1 MADKLRVIPL
11 GGLGEIGKN
20 MMVFELGEDLILVDA
35 GLMFPEADMLGVDLV
50 IPDVSYVVNRIS
62 KLRGIVITHGHEDHT
77 GALPYV
83 LPQLRLPNG
92 KLPPI
97 YCSRLT
103 HGLISVKLHEHKLS
117 KETDL
122 HMVQMG
128 QTVRLGKFTV
138 EWVRVT
144 HSIPDSAGLSIR
156 TPVGNIFH
164 TGDFKLDH
172 TPIMGE
178 PTDLLRIAE
187 LGREGVMLLLSDST
201 YAETP
206 GYTPS
211 EYVVGDALDQIMAH
225 SSGRVIIATF
235 ASLISRVQQIIDAS
249 YANGRHVFVTG
260 RSMMDNVKMA
270 LKQKYI
276 EAPEDILVPLEKM
289 RGLPPEQITII
300 TTGAQGEPTSA
311 LARMANRD
319 HRHIEIVEGD
329 TVVLS
334 SSPIPGNELLIN
346 HTIDNLYRL
355 GARVLYSR
363 IANVH
368 VRGHAAQEELKI
380 MLSLV
385 QPRHFIPVHGEY
397 RHLVMHAGLAR
408 AMGVEEENTF
418 VLEDGDILEIDSAGA
433 KVVGRTPADY
443 VYVDGLAV
451 GVDKVVIRDRQHLAA
466 DGVIVA
472 IVSIDKHTG
481 KPIGLPDVVSRG
493 FIEADMSD
501 SLMERA
507 GEVILESLAGAEHVA
522 GRSDFNTRVH
532 DALSRFLYDETR
544 RRPMILPLSVEV

>member
-128 QTVRLGKFTV
+128 QAVRLGKFTV

-211 EYVVGDALDQIMAH
+211 EYVVGDALDQVMAH

-300 TTGAQGEPTSA
+300 TTGAQGEPASA

-418 VLEDGDILEIDSAGA
+418 VLEDGDILEIDSSGA

>member
-1 MADKLRVIPL
+1 MTEKLRVIPL

-20 MMVFELGEDLILVDA
+20 MMVFELGEDLIIVDA
-35 GLMFPEADMLGVDLV
+35 GLMFPEEEMLGVDLV
-50 IPDVSYVVNRIS
+50 IPDVSYVAERIA
-62 KLRGIVITHGHEDHT
+62 KLRGILITHGHEDHT

-83 LPQLRLPNG
+83 LPQLQLPNG

-97 YCSRLT
+97 YCTRLT
-103 HGLISVKLHEHKLS
+103 HGLISVKLQEHKLA
-117 KETDL
+117 KRADL

-128 QTVRLGKFTV
+128 DSVRLGRFNA
-138 EWVRVT
+138 EFVRVT
-144 HSIPDSAGLSIR
+144 HSIPDSAGIMIR
-156 TPVGNIFH
+156 TPVGNVFH

-225 SSGRVIIATF
+225 SPGRVIIATF

-260 RSMMDNVKMA
+260 RSMLDNAKMA
-270 LKQKYI
+270 LKEKYLD
-276 EAPEDILVPLEKM
+276 APEDILAPLERM
-289 RGLPPEQITII
+289 RGMPPEQITII

-311 LARMANRD
+311 LVRMANRD
-319 HRHIEIVEGD
+319 HRHIEIEEGD

-334 SSPIPGNELLIN
+334 SSAIPGNELLIN
-346 HTIDNLYRL
+346 RTIDNLYRL
-355 GARVLYSR
+355 GARVLYSK

-368 VRGHAAQEELKI
+368 VRGHAAQEELKLI
-380 MLSLV
+380 LSLV
-385 QPRHFIPVHGEY
+385 QPKHFVPVHGEY
-397 RHLVMHAGLAR
+397 RHLIMHAGLAR
-408 AMGVEEENTF
+408 AMGVKEENTF
-418 VLEDGDILEIDSAGA
+418 VLEDGDILEIDRREA
-433 KVVGRTPADY
+433 KVVGRVPADY

-451 GVDKVVIRDRQHLAA
+451 GVDKVVLRDRRHLAT

-472 IVSIDKHTG
+472 IVTIDKHTG
-481 KPIGLPDVVSRG
+481 KPIGRPDVVSRG
-493 FIEADMSD
+493 FIEGEMSD

-507 GEVILESLAGAEHVA
+507 GDVILESLAGAAHVA
-522 GRSDFNTRVH
+522 GRGDFNTRVH
-532 DALSRFLYDETR
+532 DSLSRFLYDETR

>member
-128 QTVRLGKFTV
+128 QAVRLGKFTV

-211 EYVVGDALDQIMAH
+211 EYVVGDALDQVMAH